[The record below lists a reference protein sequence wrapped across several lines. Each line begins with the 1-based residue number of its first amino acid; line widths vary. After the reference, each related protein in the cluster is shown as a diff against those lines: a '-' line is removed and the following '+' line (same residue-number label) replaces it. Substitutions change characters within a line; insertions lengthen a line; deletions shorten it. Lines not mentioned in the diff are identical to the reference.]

1 MILPILVFPAYSND
15 NTWSLIGSTV
25 VIQLP
30 HHPKV
35 KGLSLAPTASTG
47 KRNWCHYIEYHYIIK
62 RVSWFKSS
70 LLLRI
75 QSDSFTNIN
84 S

>member
-1 MILPILVFPAYSND
+1 MLQIVASISDDSRGVIYANRAFNYAPKEQLWYKVPFMMIIIYDCQIFIVQA
-15 NTWSLIGSTV
+15 
-25 VIQLP
+25 
-30 HHPKV
+30 
-35 KGLSLAPTASTG
+35 TG
-47 KRNWCHYIEYHYIIK
+47 CIIIK

>member
-1 MILPILVFPAYSND
+1 MNSARSNFISTWDIEFFNFHDCKVRKFKILNCLSK
-15 NTWSLIGSTV
+15 TESLWSYFEIANSKNKSQQST
-25 VIQLP
+25 
-30 HHPKV
+30 
-35 KGLSLAPTASTG
+35 S
-47 KRNWCHYIEYHYIIK
+47 IIK